1 MVEVYFLPHV
11 RRVATYQLQ
20 ASEKHRGLDY
30 FLALGY
36 PKVPEVKKLGYNYV
50 RLASEIV
57 TMMAA
62 VKPYRLYRDEELAEA
77 SEFVNVLEIMRAQQW
92 REYDMLAFYQVEETF
107 MRDCFLR
114 KLKAFT
120 RCA

>member
-1 MVEVYFLPHV
+1 MVEVYFLPQV
-11 RRVATYQLQ
+11 RRIATYQLQ

-30 FLALGY
+30 FLAQGY
-36 PKVPEVKKLGYNYV
+36 VNTPDAKKLGYNYV

-57 TMMAA
+57 TMMAV

-92 REYDMLAFYQVEETF
+92 REYDIFAFYLVEET
-107 MRDCFLR
+107 
-114 KLKAFT
+114 
-120 RCA
+120 